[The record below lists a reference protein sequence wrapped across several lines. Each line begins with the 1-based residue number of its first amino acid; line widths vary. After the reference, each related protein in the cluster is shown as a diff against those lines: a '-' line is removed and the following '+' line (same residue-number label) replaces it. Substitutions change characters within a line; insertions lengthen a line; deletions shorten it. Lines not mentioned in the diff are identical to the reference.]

1 MVIEWDLIIVEMSF
15 LGGIIYFSVYLE
27 HWAYNRSQKK
37 QDGKIKQNIT
47 KFIENDLQRR
57 LNFISESLQF

>member
-1 MVIEWDLIIVEMSF
+1 MVIEWDIIIVEMSF
-15 LGGIIYFSVYLE
+15 LGGIIYFSVYLA
-27 HWAYNRSQKK
+27 HWGSQKK

-57 LNFISESLQF
+57 LNFIRESLQF